1 MRSTFDLS
9 NSNQQ
14 PGTIHVASEYLRTQS
29 CLSVETLNENT
40 VVVKHDNRLT
50 PEEVKSELRL
60 AGLDIDSPE
69 TNGFIQSVA
78 KRVR

>member
-9 NSNQQ
+9 NSNQS

-29 CLSVETLNENT
+29 CLSVETLTEEQ
-40 VVVKHDNRLT
+40 VVVEHDHRLT
-50 PEEVKSELRL
+50 PEEVKNELRL
-60 AGLDIDSPE
+60 AGLDIDNPDAS
-69 TNGFIQSVA
+69 GFFQSVA